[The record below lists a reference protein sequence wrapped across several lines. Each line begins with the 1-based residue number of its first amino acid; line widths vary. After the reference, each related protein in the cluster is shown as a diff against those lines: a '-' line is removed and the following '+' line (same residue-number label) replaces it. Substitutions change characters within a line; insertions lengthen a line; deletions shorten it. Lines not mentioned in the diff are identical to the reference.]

1 MNLQEN
7 ILRIREM
14 MGLLLEEEG
23 KSNYKGI
30 NRIILIGPPTVGKS
44 TVAEELSKQLGIKYI
59 KLDELQE
66 KFGYGNG
73 KELKLVKF
81 VLSPKFDKYEKPS
94 ILDFGG
100 GHVYNKGVKEL
111 LINYPNIFLLLP
123 SEDSEKSN
131 ELLRK
136 GNEERWSGFMDQI
149 IQGLRSGKHK
159 HSKEKELELIDKLE
173 RMKKGEGGK
182 FDKED
187 LPDTEE
193 MKGWGG
199 LDMEKD
205 WNKFIPQS
213 KEEEIKNKEI
223 AKHIISVY
231 NNDGNRRDK
240 TDIVKDIINL
250 LNEPTR
256 KHIKD

>member
-7 ILRIREM
+7 ISRIKEM
-14 MGLLLEEEG
+14 MGLLTEETN
-23 KSNYKGI
+23 KSDFKGT

-44 TVAEELSKQLGIKYI
+44 TVAEELSNQLGIEYVQLD
-59 KLDELQE
+59 KLQDE
-66 KFGYGNG
+66 FGHGEG
-73 KELKLVKF
+73 KEFELVKY
-81 VLSPKFDKYEKPS
+81 VLSPNFENYNTPS

-100 GHVYNKGVKEL
+100 GHVYNQGVKDL
-111 LINYPNIFLLLP
+111 LNDYPNIFLLLP
-123 SEDSEKSN
+123 SKDSEKSD

-149 IQGLRSGKHK
+149 IQGLKSGKHK
-159 HSKEKELELIDKLE
+159 HSKEKEFELIDKLE

-199 LDMEKD
+199 LDMNKD
-205 WNKFIPQS
+205 WNKSVPLS
-213 KEEEIKNKEI
+213 KEEDVKNRDI
-223 AKHIISVY
+223 AKHIVSVY
-231 NNDGNRRDK
+231 DDNGKRRDK
-240 TDIVKDIINL
+240 RDITKDIINL
-250 LNEPTR
+250 L
-256 KHIKD
+256 

>member
-7 ILRIREM
+7 IQRIKQVMRLITEESEDKLS
-14 MGLLLEEEG
+14 GL
-23 KSNYKGI
+23 

-44 TVAEELSKQLGIKYI
+44 TVAEELSKQLNIEYV
-59 KLDELQE
+59 KLDKIQE

-73 KELKLVKF
+73 KELEVVNY
-81 VLSPKFDKYEKPS
+81 VLSPKFEKYNKPS

-100 GHVYNKGVKEL
+100 GHVYNEGVKKL
-111 LINYPNIFLLLP
+111 LNDYPNVFLLMP
-123 SEDSEKSN
+123 SQDTEKSE

-136 GNEERWSGFMDQI
+136 GNTERWSGFMDKI
-149 IQGLRSGKHK
+149 IQGLKSGKHK
-159 HSKEKELELIDKLE
+159 HSKEKETELIDKLE

-187 LPDTEE
+187 LPDMPE

-199 LDMEKD
+199 LDMNKD
-205 WNKFIPQS
+205 WDKFVPLS
-213 KEEEIKNKEI
+213 KDEDKKNRDI

-231 NNDGNRRDK
+231 DEKGNRK
-240 TDIVKDIINL
+240 NKSEIAKDIIEL
-250 LNEPTR
+250 L
-256 KHIKD
+256 